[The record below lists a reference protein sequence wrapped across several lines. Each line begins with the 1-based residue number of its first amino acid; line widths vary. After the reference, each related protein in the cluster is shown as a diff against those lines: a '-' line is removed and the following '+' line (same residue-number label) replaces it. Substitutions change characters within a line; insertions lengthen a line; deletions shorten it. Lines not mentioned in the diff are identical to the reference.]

1 MPSTT
6 HRRRVV
12 LSALLFAT
20 SITLAGCMTPPAPP
34 VPAVT
39 TQVETPVEAPVDIQ
53 ATADGYVYTDEVVG
67 YAVTFPGEP
76 EIQQLAT
83 DGTNRPVNVV
93 SFGDPS
99 TLALLTH
106 GEILDEPADLRS
118 ELLGW
123 ASGVNPESVQASGSE
138 FKGLPSARADL
149 IMSDGA
155 EATMIVVGEGV
166 RFIRL
171 LAIGGTAEEREAFF
185 GSFEPLD

>member
-1 MPSTT
+1 MQSTAL
-6 HRRRVV
+6 RPRIV

-20 SITLAGCMTPPAPP
+20 SIALAGCATLPAPPAP
-34 VPAVT
+34 
-39 TQVETPVEAPVDIQ
+39 VETTPAETPTEAPVEIE
-53 ATADGYVYTDEVVG
+53 ATSDGYLYTDNVVG
-67 YAVTFPGEP
+67 YTVTFPGEP
-76 EIQQLAT
+76 EIQELVT

-93 SFGDPS
+93 SYGDPS

-106 GEILDEPADLRS
+106 GEILDEPADLRD

-123 ASGVNPESVQASGSE
+123 ASSVNPDSVQASGSE

-185 GSFEPLD
+185 DSFEPLD